1 MKREMKE
8 ARGVVSCI
16 INILKTFIKNNIHYL
31 ERKKLFYMKLMILY
45 HEIFGEANT
54 EHALKV
60 CKASRCKWCKV
71 SRKYDV
77 FFVFCLLHF

>member
-1 MKREMKE
+1 
-8 ARGVVSCI
+8 
-16 INILKTFIKNNIHYL
+16 
-31 ERKKLFYMKLMILY
+31 MKLMILY

-77 FFVFCLLHF
+77 FFVFCLLHFLKTCTRIFYTFLVGGDALIWSLVLSQHDFGQQ